1 MWRIL
6 GQESTVGR
14 LSRSVAE
21 GSTHHAYL
29 FVGPEHVGKRTFAVD
44 LACALNCVGD
54 TPPCGVCSACMRI
67 LGEKHAD
74 VLAISLT
81 SSGPTQ
87 DQESE
92 DESNR
97 RRTRILTEQIED
109 LQRAASLPPYEG
121 KWKILLVDHADRMTT
136 EAANRILKSLE
147 EPPPHIVW
155 LLLAESEDRLLD
167 TVVSRCQRIDVRP
180 MPIPDLER
188 HLTDTGASADQ
199 ARLAARVSRGRTGWA
214 LTALQDDSLLAERAA
229 RVEST
234 IQLVSMTFGARFDFS
249 RELDTLYRREPG
261 RVLETLEQWTT
272 WWRDLLLFKTGCA
285 ESVVNVD
292 YVNDIEEQ
300 ATRLSLEQIR
310 EYIGRLT
317 GVRQD
322 LDLNVIPRLVFDS
335 LVYTMPR
342 IAKPGG
348 DSGVARGTPPS
359 TSETE

>member
-1 MWRIL
+1 MWRTL
-6 GQESTVGR
+6 GQESTVER
-14 LSRSVAE
+14 LSRSIAE
-21 GSTHHAYL
+21 ASVHHAYL
-29 FVGPEHVGKRTFAVD
+29 FLGPEHVGKRTFALD

-54 TPPCGVCSACMRI
+54 APPCGICSACTRI
-67 LGEKHAD
+67 LAEKHAD
-74 VLAISLT
+74 VLSISLDST
-81 SSGPTQ
+81 AAAQ
-87 DQESE
+87 DQESD
-92 DESNR
+92 DEGNR
-97 RRTRILTEQIED
+97 RRTRILTAQVED

-121 KWKILLVDHADRMTT
+121 RWKVLLVDHADRMTV

-147 EPPPHIVW
+147 EPPPHIMW
-155 LLLAESEDRLLD
+155 LLLAEAEDRLLD
-167 TVVSRCQRIDVRP
+167 TVVSRCQRIDVRQ
-180 MPIPDLER
+180 MAIPELER
-188 HLTDTGASADQ
+188 HLAQVGATPEQS
-199 ARLAARVSRGRTGWA
+199 RLIARVSRGRTGWA
-214 LTALQDDSLLAERAA
+214 LSAFQDDTLMTERGA

-234 IQLVSMTFGARFDFS
+234 IQLISMTYGARFDLS
-249 RELDTLYRREPG
+249 RELDTLYRREPA

-285 ESVVNVD
+285 ESLVNVD

-300 ATRLSLEQIR
+300 AARLSLEQIR

-348 DSGVARGTPPS
+348 DSGVARGTLLS

>member
-6 GQESTVGR
+6 GQEGTVER
-14 LSRSVAE
+14 LSRSIAE
-21 GSTHHAYL
+21 ASVHHAYL
-29 FVGPEHVGKRTFAVD
+29 FLGPEHVGKRTFALD

-54 TPPCGVCSACMRI
+54 TPPCGVCSACTRI

-74 VLAISLT
+74 IYAVSLD
-81 SSGPTQ
+81 SDPTT
-87 DQESE
+87 QEQE
-92 DESNR
+92 TDEETAR
-97 RRTRILTEQIED
+97 RRTRVSTQQMED
-109 LQRAASLPPYEG
+109 LQHAATLPPYEG
-121 KWKILLVDHADRMTT
+121 KWKVLLVEHADHMSPA
-136 EAANRILKSLE
+136 AANRILKALE

-155 LLLAESEDRLLD
+155 MLLAESEDRLLD
-167 TVVSRCQRIDVRP
+167 TIVSRCQRIDVKP
-180 MPIPDLER
+180 MALPELER
-188 HLTDTGASADQ
+188 HLASSGASPEQ
-199 ARLAARVSRGRTGWA
+199 ARLVARVSRGRTGWA
-214 LTALQDDSLLAERAA
+214 LSAFQDDRLMTERAA

-234 IQLVSMTFGARFDFS
+234 IQLISMTYGARFDLS
-249 RELDTLYRREPG
+249 RELDALYRREPS

-285 ESVVNVD
+285 ESLVNVD

-300 ATRLSLEQIR
+300 AARLSLEQIR

-348 DSGVARGTPPS
+348 DSGVARGMLPS
-359 TSETE
+359 TIETE